1 MHYRREG
8 VRNTYLTLLLGP
20 FRVRFE
26 QCLHHRLQCLI
37 RHGVVQRQVTTL
49 RKADAAVGCMWS
61 TYERTCGADREST
74 EGGATGSTRRPV

>member
-1 MHYRREG
+1 MHCRREG

-26 QCLHHRLQCLI
+26 QRPHDRLRRLVH
-37 RHGVVQRQVTTL
+37 HGVVQRQVTTL

-61 TYERTCGADREST
+61 TYERTCNM
-74 EGGATGSTRRPV
+74 